1 MTVGAWEA
9 FWLIVQREL
18 RLSFRRPEQLL
29 QPLVFFLIVTT
40 LFPLGL
46 SLQLSLLR
54 DIAPGVLWVA
64 ALLSSLLSLDSLF
77 KSDADD
83 GTLEQLALS
92 GHGLTVDCGGKNPR
106 ALAGDGPRLGAGFA
120 DCGNCAGHSDRR
132 FCDNAAE
139 FGTGHPDFELVG
151 RHRCGLNDRSAPRQC
166 AVLADRSAA
175 GHAFADFWRGR
186 DRSGDF
192 GHECRGCPVFF
203 GGAMRVHVHL
213 GAVCGGGGAAHH
225 FGMMA
230 EESCGPGFTSS
241 LLRPMYT
248 GSPRRS
254 CRGSWGWR
262 S

>member
-64 ALLSSLLSLDSLF
+64 ALLSSLLSLDFLF

-92 GHGLTVDCGGKNPR
+92 GHGLTVIVAAKTLAHWLVTGL
-106 ALAGDGPRLGAGFA
+106 ALVLVSPIVGTALGIPTDAFATMLLSLALGTLTLSWLGAIGA
-120 DCGNCAGHSDRR
+120 GLTIGLRRGN
-132 FCDNAAE
+132 
-139 FGTGHPDFELVG
+139 
-151 RHRCGLNDRSAPRQC
+151 
-166 AVLADRSAA
+166 VLLSLIVLPLATPLLI
-175 GHAFADFWRGR
+175 F
-186 DRSGDF
+186 
-192 GHECRGCPVFF
+192 
-203 GGAMRVHVHL
+203 
-213 GAVCGGGGAAHH
+213 GAAATERAVSGTSVAGALY
-225 FGMMA
+225 FLA
-230 EESCGPGFTSS
+230 ALCVFTCT
-241 LLRPMYT
+241 LAPFAAAAALRIT
-248 GSPRRS
+248 LE
-254 CRGSWGWR
+254 
-262 S
+262 